1 MGAAAVASDG
11 AAEQGDARPMANTGI
26 HVPADLLERLR
37 MVAVR
42 RATLRGGGRP
52 SVSEVLVDLA
62 ERHIDR
68 LEEEVGLRGPTT
80 P

>member
-1 MGAAAVASDG
+1 MAGRRTRIEETKPTAEAARAMV
-11 AAEQGDARPMANTGI
+11 NTGI
-26 HVPADLLERLR
+26 HVPAPLLERLR

-62 ERHIDR
+62 ERHIDG
-68 LEEEVGLRGPTT
+68 LESEVGLE
-80 P
+80 